1 MPIEPEKILKQLVD
15 ATVEAKQTIRE
26 LHEARATAL
35 DVDKKHRERITQ
47 LIVEEV
53 TKQVGALADEAR
65 EELHAGVSKIIGDL
79 AGDLKRRLLA

>member
-1 MPIEPEKILKQLVD
+1 MPIEPEKILKQLVA
-15 ATVEAKQTIRE
+15 ATEEAKATIRE

-35 DVDKKHRERITQ
+35 DVDKKQRERITQ

-65 EELHAGVSKIIGDL
+65 EELHAGVSKIVADV
-79 AGDLKRRLLA
+79 AGEMQRRLLG